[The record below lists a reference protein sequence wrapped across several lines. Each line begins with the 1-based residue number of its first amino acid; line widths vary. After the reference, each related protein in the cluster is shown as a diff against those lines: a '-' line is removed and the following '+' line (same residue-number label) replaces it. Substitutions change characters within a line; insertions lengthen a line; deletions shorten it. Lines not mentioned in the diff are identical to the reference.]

1 MEGDA
6 MNVEVRQDD
15 LPGIGR
21 RFEIECE
28 DGGVVTIV
36 VHHTGRRDLY
46 AFPPGADTPCVV
58 TLRDE
63 QAQVVAEILE
73 GSWSGM
79 PGARGV
85 QEALDDLSIDWVAL
99 DPGSPATGRTV
110 GNLGI
115 RTGTGVTVMS
125 ILRGNG
131 VIHDPGPDEELRAG
145 DRLVV
150 AGRRYRLGDFRRLV
164 LGRDD

>member
-1 MEGDA
+1 
-6 MNVEVRQDD
+6 MNVQVRQDD

-21 RFEIECE
+21 RFELEVE
-28 DGGVVTIV
+28 DGGAVTIV
-36 VHHTGRRDLY
+36 VYSTGRRDLY
-46 AFPPGADTPCVV
+46 AFPTGSESPCVV
-58 TLRDE
+58 TLREE
-63 QAQVVAEILE
+63 QAQVVAGILE

-85 QEALDDLSIDWVAL
+85 QDALDEVAIDWVAL
-99 DPGSPATGRTV
+99 DPGSLATGRTI
-110 GNLGI
+110 GDLRI

-131 VIHDPGPDEELRAG
+131 IIHQPGPDEELRAG

-150 AGRRYRLGDFRRLV
+150 AGRRDRLGEFRRLV